1 MAVSDNIAAPAWV
14 LFIAIYISVFIL
26 STVGNTCVLLTC
38 YKTLKRRHSPLGIG
52 EFSDG
57 GSPVYLSFRI

>member
-26 STVGNTCVLLTC
+26 STVGNTYVLLTC
-38 YKTLKRRHSPLGIG
+38 Y
-52 EFSDG
+52 
-57 GSPVYLSFRI
+57 